1 MVRVAG
7 ADACKQGW
15 VAVLVDDGRVEDV
28 LTFASFRPL
37 LGLLSDRDAIGVD
50 IPIGMPTSA
59 TRRADKEARRFV
71 GPRASSVFDT
81 PPRAVL
87 EAPTYEKA
95 RSISQS
101 EYGRGVSVQSYR
113 LREKLLDVDRARSGH
128 PIFEVHPE
136 VSFCVLAGEPLRH
149 NKRSW
154 NGQMVRRRLLMGAGL
169 ALPDELGE
177 AAGVAVD
184 DVLDA
189 AVVAWTAMRIARGA
203 AGSIP
208 DPPEDDERGDP
219 MAIWY

>member
-1 MVRVAG
+1 M
-7 ADACKQGW
+7 
-15 VAVLVDDGRVEDV
+15 LVDDGHVEGV

-37 LGLLSDRDAIGVD
+37 LGSLSDRDAIGVD
-50 IPIGMPTSA
+50 IPIGLPPTA
-59 TRRADKEARRFV
+59 IRRADREARRFV
-71 GPRASSVFDT
+71 GPRAPSVFDT

-87 EAPTYEKA
+87 EAPTYEEA
-95 RSISQS
+95 RNLSQS

-128 PIFEVHPE
+128 PLFEVHPE
-136 VSFCVLAGEPLRH
+136 VSFCALAGEPLLH

-154 NGQMVRRRLLMGAGL
+154 NGQMLRRRLLVGAGL

-177 AAGVAVD
+177 AAAVAVD

-189 AVVAWTAMRIARGA
+189 AVVAWSAMRIASGA
-203 AGSIP
+203 AISIP
-208 DPPEDDERGDP
+208 DPPEDDERGYP

>member
-7 ADACKQGW
+7 VDACKQGW
-15 VAVLVDDGRVEDV
+15 VAVLVDDDQVEDV

-37 LGLLSDRDAIGVD
+37 LSSLSDRDAIGVD
-50 IPIGMPTSA
+50 IPIGMPQTA
-59 TRRADKEARRFV
+59 TRRADREARRFV
-71 GPRASSVFDT
+71 GSRAPSVFDT

-87 EAPTYEKA
+87 EAPTYEEA
-95 RSISQS
+95 RNISLS
-101 EYGRGVSVQSYR
+101 KYGRGVSAQSYR

-136 VSFCVLAGEPLRH
+136 VSFCGLAGKPLAH

-154 NGQMVRRRLLMGAGL
+154 NGQMLRRRLLMGAGL
-169 ALPDELGE
+169 ALPDELDD
-177 AAGVAVD
+177 AAAVAVD

-189 AVVAWTAMRIARGA
+189 AVVAWSAMRIARGA
-203 AGSIP
+203 AISIP
-208 DPPEDDERGDP
+208 EPPEDDERGDP